1 MYKRKLL
8 EGIKEKL
15 HMDKLYLVELIEYCY
30 DGHSEGID
38 QEQPE
43 VLGLYTTEEEYK
55 ARVELEIK
63 NYKLVSKTEM
73 EISRDEE
80 LVEGCMEVVDIVSKD
95 ARVTLI
101 VTEVT
106 VGSSKKLV
114 DYNRIN
120 YLFDYEKTSEVEVV
134 NLVDGKVN

>member
-1 MYKRKLL
+1 MN
-8 EGIKEKL
+8 
-15 HMDKLYLVELIEYCY
+15 KLYLVELIEYCY
-30 DGHSEGID
+30 DGETEAID
-38 QEQPE
+38 QEQAE

-63 NYKLVSKTEM
+63 NYKIASKTEL
-73 EISRDEE
+73 EITRDDE

-101 VTEVT
+101 VTEVAI
-106 VGSSKKLV
+106 GSSKKLV

-120 YLFDYEKTSEVEVV
+120 YYFDYDKTGEVEVI
-134 NLVDGKVN
+134 NFK